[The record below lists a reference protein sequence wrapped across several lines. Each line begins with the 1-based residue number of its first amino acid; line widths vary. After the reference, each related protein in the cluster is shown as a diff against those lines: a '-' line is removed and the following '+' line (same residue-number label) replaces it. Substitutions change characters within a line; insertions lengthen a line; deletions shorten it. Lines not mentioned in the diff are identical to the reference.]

1 MPKLKTH
8 KGTAK
13 RVKITRTGK
22 VLRKNAA
29 SHHFMTHHTTRTN
42 RAKKTD
48 SAVTGKFAKN
58 VKKAIGE

>member
-13 RVKITRTGK
+13 RVKLTRTGK
-22 VLRKNAA
+22 VLRENAA

-42 RAKKTD
+42 RAKRTNA
-48 SAVTGKFAKN
+48 AVGGKIAKN
-58 VKKAIGE
+58 VKRAIGE

>member
-22 VLRKNAA
+22 VLRENAA
-29 SHHFMTHHTTRTN
+29 SHHFMTHHTARTN
-42 RAKKTD
+42 RTKRVN
-48 SAVTGKFAKN
+48 SPLVGKFAKN
-58 VKKAIGE
+58 VKRAIGE

>member
-13 RVKITRTGK
+13 RVKRTSTGK
-22 VLRKNAA
+22 ILRGSAGT
-29 SHHFMTHHTTRTN
+29 HHFQMQQTKRGK

-48 SAVTGKFAKN
+48 SAISGGIAKN
-58 VKKAIGE
+58 IKRAIGA

>member
-22 VLRKNAA
+22 VLRENAA
-29 SHHFMTHHTTRTN
+29 SHHFMTQHTTRTN
-42 RAKKTD
+42 RAKRVNSQVK
-48 SAVTGKFAKN
+48 GKMAKS
-58 VKKAIGE
+58 VKRAIGE